1 LIVAEGFAMMFY
13 ERQTQIFPTVLIRV

>member
-1 LIVAEGFAMMFY
+1 MMFY